1 MAADVLPGDSGLLPL
16 QKDSLDPGHLFLP
29 LPLLLAAA
37 L

>member
-1 MAADVLPGDSGLLPL
+1 MAADVLPGNSGFIHLCE
-16 QKDSLDPGHLFLP
+16 DSLDPSRLFLP